1 MMPWLNVRYG
11 HKASGT
17 RQSRELLS
25 ARPEC
30 YCVVTMVREPIL
42 IVGGGFG
49 GLTTALALARRSY
62 RTRVLEGAP
71 EFGAIGDGIQFGPN
85 VFHVFDRTG
94 VTEQSPCHCGLA
106 GGCGDVRCPRRPGIG
121 ADSERASF
129 RARFG
134 YRYIIVHRIDL
145 HNVLLDAC
153 RDSDAIEL
161 VADAMVNG
169 FEDRGDGV
177 VVTTADG
184 RTFSGQC
191 LVAADGFRS
200 LFRAKL
206 VGDGEPRPTGYAALR
221 TIVPMTELKVD
232 IPRDSVVLWGGPGYH
247 VIHYPLRH
255 SSQFNIVAVFRT
267 STHAEKADVETYR
280 NELDHIYRDAHP
292 SVRALIGMMD
302 FRWRRS
308 VADRDPVRHWHKGR
322 VVLLGDAAH
331 APLQSLAQGA
341 CMAIE
346 DGLCLA
352 ELIDAAEGD
361 FAAAYRKFEALR
373 ITRTAR
379 VQLESRA
386 IWDCMLHAEGIARD
400 LRNTTVANW
409 DEAYLFDRLSWL
421 YEGIRLPAKVG
432 Q

>member
-1 MMPWLNVRYG
+1 ML
-11 HKASGT
+11 
-17 RQSRELLS
+17 
-25 ARPEC
+25 
-30 YCVVTMVREPIL
+30 VREPIL
-42 IVGGGFG
+42 VVGGGFG

-71 EFGAIGDGIQFGPN
+71 EFGAIGYGIQFGPN
-85 VFHVFDRTG
+85 VFHVFDRLG
-94 VTEQSPCHCGLA
+94 VTERVLA
-106 GGCGDVRCPRRPGIG
+106 I
-121 ADSERASF
+121 ADSPAAVVMLDALDGRELVRIPTGASF
-129 RARFG
+129 RARFR
-134 YRYIIVHRIDL
+134 YPYIIVHRIDL
-145 HNVLLDAC
+145 HKMLLDAC

-177 VVTTADG
+177 VVTTEDG

-191 LVAADGFRS
+191 LVGADGFRS

-247 VIHYPLRH
+247 VIHYPLRR

-267 STHAEKADVETYR
+267 STHAEKADVGTYR
-280 NELDHIYRDAHP
+280 NELEHIYRDAHP
-292 SVRALIGMMD
+292 SVRALNAMMD

-346 DGLCLA
+346 DGVCLA
-352 ELIDAAEGD
+352 DCLAADGD
-361 FAAAYRKFEALR
+361 HQSAFRRYETARGL
-373 ITRTAR
+373 RTAR
-379 VQLESRA
+379 VTLESRY
-386 IWDCMLHAEGIARD
+386 IWDVYHSDGIDREVYWQMLGE
-400 LRNTTVANW
+400 RN
-409 DEAYLFDRLSWL
+409 EADTFQCLAWL
-421 YEGIRLPAKVG
+421 YDGFALPEEAGRDRSAAKTSG
-432 Q
+432 